1 MKRARVFGHL
11 PRNARVTLTRD
22 AVNPRGMELRE
33 IKEYFRPRRTLV
45 APANKSEICQP
56 FYSRRA
62 NTPRESGKER
72 CAATRETLRCG
83 QREEG
88 REREREGGREREK
101 KKKNVCGARGLHGER
116 GSQQGP
122 CTQTILAE
130 HAPCETTRGLRGGR
144 REIKGGGGCVRARLG
159 QEKVFLEAER
169 FSL

>member
-11 PRNARVTLTRD
+11 PRNACVTLTRD

-83 QREEG
+83 QRGKGRG
-88 REREREGGREREK
+88 RERKGGRE
-101 KKKNVCGARGLHGER
+101 GER
-116 GSQQGP
+116 KKRKMSAV
-122 CTQTILAE
+122 LAVYMASAAVSRV
-130 HAPCETTRGLRGGR
+130 HARKQFSLSMRRARRQEGCE
-144 REIKGGGGCVRARLG
+144 GGG
-159 QEKVFLEAER
+159 EK
-169 FSL
+169 